1 MRVVADALLNADAA
15 TAEAALPIRDTPLHD
30 ALGVIASLADQP
42 QLRVLCLGTV
52 ALGLVSD
59 DTRLARTG
67 LRMLAAHELATLAK
81 TLVKAAVVRRRPRS
95 TEDTAE
101 DAAPELGHDTSKEQS
116 SFPSGHA
123 GGATAVARA
132 FARAYPDQ
140 RPAAYGAAAIGALV
154 QVPRCA
160 HYPTDIGAGVL
171 IGLAAEA
178 ASDALLSRL
187 PRSARAD

>member
-1 MRVVADALLNADAA
+1 MNAVADALLNADAV
-15 TAEAALPIRDTPLHD
+15 TADAVLPIRDTPLHD
-30 ALGVIASLADQP
+30 ALGTVASFADQP
-42 QLRVLCLGTV
+42 QLRALCLGTV
-52 ALGLVSD
+52 ALGLLSD

-67 LRMLAAHELATLAK
+67 MKMLVAHELATLAK

-95 TEDTAE
+95 TDDTAE

-140 RPAAYGAAAIGALV
+140 RAIAYAAAGVGALV

-178 ASDALLSRL
+178 AGDALLSRL
-187 PRSARAD
+187 PRNEREG